1 MTAPSRRIFAYWL
14 VLLLATLA
22 VGGAAWVLLQREQ
35 GRLERSDALAL
46 EARVAALEARG
57 RLVAENVELLVGD
70 VQNGLLDTLA
80 GVPEPD
86 LGTFLSAWQQ
96 GQPLVRVAY
105 LADASGVL
113 IRSTAT
119 AGTDEERGFE
129 RRFGDLL
136 RDRPP
141 WALSVLAQAP
151 AREAAAAAD
160 AVHAKAEQRQ
170 RRDAESN
177 TARVQS
183 ARKEAQA
190 LSKTRV
196 FASSTSQKPAYA
208 ASGAADFAAPAAQ
221 LEEATRPEPRAPDRR
236 GWITPLENG
245 RLHLIGWLLRAGD
258 SQVRGVEIELAALV
272 ARLANTLPVDLAAGE
287 GLVLRDERGR
297 VLHRS
302 GDVPSDAGQ
311 RVRIPLA
318 TDILPG
324 WVVDGYLTPAS
335 TYALGGTG
343 GFAVIGALLILIL
356 MVVIVSAGSL
366 LLWQAR
372 RSEAEALQKT
382 SFVANVSHEFK
393 TPLTTIRL
401 YAELLEQGRVADAPR
416 RQEYLATIGRETQRL
431 GRLVNNALD
440 FSRLEQ
446 GRKKYQLEAL
456 LLPAELHRVLATLQ
470 PRLTE
475 AGLVGALDT
484 PAEVRPV
491 QADRDALEQVLLNVI
506 DNACKYASTGGVV
519 ELAVV
524 ETERKVQ
531 VRVSD
536 RGPGVPPAQRER
548 IFEKFHRID
557 DRLTADKP
565 GAGLGLS
572 IGRQLMRGMGGD
584 LRCEPREG
592 GGAVFVLDFP

>member
-1 MTAPSRRIFAYWL
+1 VTAPSRRIFAYWL

-22 VGGAAWVLLQREQ
+22 VGGSAWILLQREQ
-35 GRLERSDALAL
+35 RRLARSDALAL
-46 EARVAALEARG
+46 ESRVAALEARG

-80 GVPEPD
+80 EVPEPD
-86 LGTFLSAWQQ
+86 LAAFLSEWQQ

-105 LADASGVL
+105 LAAPSGAL
-113 IRSTAT
+113 TRPTAT
-119 AGTDEERGFE
+119 AGTDEERGFA

-136 RDRPP
+136 RDQPP
-141 WALSVLAQAP
+141 WNPSTLARKSESEA
-151 AREAAAAAD
+151 AEAVDAARREAE
-160 AVHAKAEQRQ
+160 KRQ
-170 RRDAESN
+170 RLEVESN

-196 FASSTSQKPAYA
+196 FASSASQKPASRA
-208 ASGAADFAAPAAQ
+208 PAADYAAAPAAQ
-221 LEEATRPEPRAPDRR
+221 LGEALRPEPRAPDRR
-236 GWITPLENG
+236 GWITPVENG
-245 RLHLIGWLLRAGD
+245 RMHLIGWLLRPGD
-258 SQVRGVEIELAALV
+258 TQVRGLEIELAALV
-272 ARLANTLPVDLAAGE
+272 ARLAKTLPVDLAAGE
-287 GLVLRDERGR
+287 GLALRDERGR

-302 GDVPSDAGQ
+302 GEVPPEARE
-311 RVRIPLA
+311 RVRIPLS
-318 TDILPG
+318 TDTLPG
-324 WVVDGYLTPAS
+324 WVVDGYLAS
-335 TYALGGTG
+335 ASGYALGGTG
-343 GFAVIGALLILIL
+343 AFAVVGALLILIL

-372 RSEAEALQKT
+372 RSGAEALQKT

-401 YAELLEQGRVADAPR
+401 YAELLEQGRVAEGPR

-446 GRKKYQLEAL
+446 GRKKYQLEPL
-456 LLPAELHRVLATLQ
+456 LLPAELDRVLATLQ
-470 PRLTE
+470 PRLAE
-475 AGLVGALDT
+475 AGVEGRLDT
-484 PAEVRPV
+484 PPVVRPV
-491 QADRDALEQVLLNVI
+491 HADRDALEQVLLNVI
-506 DNACKYASTGGVV
+506 DNACKYAATGGRV

-524 ETERKVQ
+524 ETEQGVQ
-531 VRVSD
+531 VRVAD

-557 DRLTADKP
+557 DRLTADKA

-592 GGAVFVLDFP
+592 GGAVFVLHFP